1 MATNRVIAGDY
12 INKMVIVVDVP
23 YIAVKP
29 LKIST
34 HIPIDKT
41 TVESYEVLMQDSN
54 TSAASGIARSA
65 VGGALFGSAGALG
78 GAASAKT
85 NDDYMIA
92 INFKDGKRSLI
103 DVDERTYKALIVAC
117 F

>member
-1 MATNRVIAGDY
+1 MATNRVTAGDY
-12 INKMVIVVDVP
+12 IGKRVGVVLGVP
-23 YIAVKP
+23 YIMVK
-29 LKIST
+29 LNIST
-34 HIPIDKT
+34 HIPIDRT
-41 TVESYEVLMQDSN
+41 TVESYKVLMQDSN

-78 GAASAKT
+78 GAASAKI

-103 DVDERTYKALIVAC
+103 DVDERIYKAIITAC